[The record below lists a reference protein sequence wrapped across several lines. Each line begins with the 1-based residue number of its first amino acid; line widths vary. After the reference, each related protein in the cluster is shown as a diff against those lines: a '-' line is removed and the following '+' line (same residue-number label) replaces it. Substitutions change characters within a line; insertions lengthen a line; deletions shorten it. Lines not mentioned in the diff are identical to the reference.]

1 MLSHLLLLAAVWLA
15 FVVSPGPNFVTVI
28 HQATAR
34 SRRDGFA
41 TVAGIATGTVI
52 WVVGAMAGL
61 AVLLARFG
69 WLAGA
74 VKMVGGAYLMWLGVR
89 TVRSAGRASTLD
101 VPAGA
106 PAGVPRRGVAY
117 RTGLLTDLA
126 NPKAAVF
133 FSSMF
138 AVLLP
143 AGPPLWLRA
152 ATLALVVGVEAAWY
166 ATVVGL
172 VTLAPVLRAYRRAR
186 RVLDLLTGGL
196 LVALGARLAAD
207 G

>member
-1 MLSHLLLLAAVWLA
+1 MLSQLLLLAAVWLA

-89 TVRSAGRASTLD
+89 TVRSARRASTLD
-101 VPAGA
+101 VPAGL
-106 PAGVPRRGVAY
+106 PAGVPRRGAAY

>member
-1 MLSHLLLLAAVWLA
+1 MLSHLLVLVAVWLA

-28 HQATAR
+28 HQSTAR
-34 SRRDGFA
+34 SRRNGFA

-61 AVLLARFG
+61 AVLFARFG

-89 TVRSAGRASTLD
+89 TVRAAGRASTLD
-101 VPAGA
+101 VPA
-106 PAGVPRRGVAY
+106 PTPSDLPRRGSAY
-117 RTGLLTDLA
+117 LTGLLTDLA

-152 ATLALVVGVEAAWY
+152 ATLVLVVCVEAAWY

-172 VTLAPVLRAYRRAR
+172 VTLAPVLRAYRRAK
-186 RVLDLLTGGL
+186 RVLDLVTGGL
-196 LVALGARLAAD
+196 LVALGVRLAAA

>member
-1 MLSHLLLLAAVWLA
+1 MLSHLQSPLLVLAAVWLA

-41 TVAGIATGTVI
+41 AVAGIATGTVV

-61 AVLLARFG
+61 AVLFARFG
-69 WLAGA
+69 WLAGV
-74 VKMVGGAYLMWLGVR
+74 VKVAGGAYLMWLGVR
-89 TVRSAGRASTLD
+89 TVRAARRSAPEP
-101 VPAGA
+101 PAH
-106 PAGVPRRGVAY
+106 PVRRGSGY
-117 RTGLLTDLA
+117 LTGLLTDLA

-138 AVLLP
+138 AVMLP

-152 ATLALVVGVEAAWY
+152 AALAIVVGVEAAWY

-186 RVLDLLTGGL
+186 RVLDLITGGL